1 MKSRW
6 LLVIVSLAMMGSIH
20 AGCGGGTANE
30 ADGGGTPDGADAT
43 EEDGTTKQVI
53 LHGAVQKGPFVVGS
67 SVQVSLLNPNL
78 TPTGQVFNTQ
88 TINDRGEFDISFQA
102 VGPVALEGAGY
113 YYNEVTGQLSSSNL
127 TLRAFFVPTQGGA
140 QSAYIN
146 MVTHLTTERI
156 KALVAGGT
164 SFSAAVAQAE
174 TELRAELAIT
184 YPGFSPTISGV
195 GMNVVGGD
203 NDNNAYLMAVS
214 SVFIQTAVNRT
225 AAGGS
230 LESNLQELLNTA
242 TFDFADGT
250 FAGPLK
256 QEITAALLGVDV
268 RLVTQQFTKRL
279 SQIGA
284 VVAVPDMNRVL
295 DQDRD
300 GLPNSL
306 DNCPITPNPGQENVK
321 GGAYGDVCS
330 PTWILI
336 PAGTSMM
343 GCVPQDPNCNG
354 NEKPQHAVSVP
365 AFKMT
370 ATEVT
375 QEQYHTVVGNNP
387 SNMPDCGGNC
397 AEENVNWTNA
407 KAFCEA
413 VGGRLATEAEWEYAA
428 RAGTTTIYTCGD
440 DPSCLASIAW
450 FNTDATGHEV
460 KGKAPNAF
468 GLYDMLGNASEW
480 VEDMEHGDYAGAPAD
495 GSAWEDATNSPFRM
509 IRGGKSH
516 DFDVN
521 MLRASARSS
530 GLNGGGA
537 ASGFRCAKSP

>member
-1 MKSRW
+1 MKQSSHAAGHGPPIAGRGRRGEPEHLNVTQLRRCSTLTGVLHGLYWSAGGVHVVRRCRAAGCVQEPRQEVVLAAPVHDRAGRLTIFNTCQKEDIMKSRW

-343 GCVPQDPNCNG
+343 GCVPQDPDR
-354 NEKPQHAVSVP
+354 KSV
-365 AFKMT
+365 
-370 ATEVT
+370 V
-375 QEQYHTVVGNNP
+375 
-387 SNMPDCGGNC
+387 
-397 AEENVNWTNA
+397 
-407 KAFCEA
+407 
-413 VGGRLATEAEWEYAA
+413 
-428 RAGTTTIYTCGD
+428 
-440 DPSCLASIAW
+440 
-450 FNTDATGHEV
+450 
-460 KGKAPNAF
+460 
-468 GLYDMLGNASEW
+468 
-480 VEDMEHGDYAGAPAD
+480 
-495 GSAWEDATNSPFRM
+495 
-509 IRGGKSH
+509 
-516 DFDVN
+516 
-521 MLRASARSS
+521 
-530 GLNGGGA
+530 
-537 ASGFRCAKSP
+537 